1 MSKKTLYLMCGPAG
15 AGKST
20 WVRKNAKPGVSAHI
34 SRDKVRFSMLKEGEH
49 YFSREDDVY
58 AEFCKQ
64 IGDALNCP
72 WVEEVWA
79 DATHL
84 TEKAR
89 KLLFDTIDY
98 DLFSIKVIPVV
109 IKPKLETILTQN
121 AQRTGREN
129 VPERVI
135 RNMYNSFQDPW
146 DDEIE
151 YTDIIYRE
159 QLMVLG
165 KIMIPSVVKIHK

>member
-1 MSKKTLYLMCGPAG
+1 MNKVLYIMCGPAG
-15 AGKST
+15 SGKT
-20 WVRKNAKPGVSAHI
+20 KWVRSNAKRGASAHI

-64 IGDALNCP
+64 IGDALQCP
-72 WVEEVWA
+72 WVEEVYA

-89 KLLFDTIDY
+89 NLLLNTVKY
-98 DLFSIKVIPVV
+98 DEDVKIVPVVVKPALKVI
-109 IKPKLETILTQN
+109 LEQN
-121 AQRTGREN
+121 AQRTGREC

-135 RNMYNSFQDPW
+135 RNMYKSFEHPLQD
-146 DDEIE
+146 DLNYEMIIE
-151 YTDIIYRE
+151 ND
-159 QLMVLG
+159 
-165 KIMIPSVVKIHK
+165 KVVYKKVEN

>member
-1 MSKKTLYLMCGPAG
+1 MDKTLYIMCGPAG
-15 AGKST
+15 SGKST
-20 WVRKNAKPGVSAHI
+20 WVRNHAKPGVSAHI

-72 WVEEVWA
+72 WVEEVYA

-84 TEKAR
+84 TQKAR
-89 KLLFDTIDY
+89 KLLFDTINY

-109 IKPKLETILTQN
+109 VKPELATILAQN
-121 AQRTGREN
+121 AQRIGREN

-135 RNMYNSFQDPW
+135 TNMYNSFQDPW
-146 DDEIE
+146 EDEIE
-151 YTDIIYRE
+151 YTDIYYR
-159 QLMVLG
+159 G
-165 KIMIPSVVKIHK
+165 GI

>member
-1 MSKKTLYLMCGPAG
+1 MVKTLYIMCGPAG

-20 WVRKNAKPGVSAHI
+20 WIRNNARAGVSAHI

-64 IGDALNCP
+64 ISDALICP
-72 WVEEVWA
+72 WVEEVYA

-89 KLLFDTIDY
+89 NLLLDTIKYNNDVR
-98 DLFSIKVIPVV
+98 IVPVV
-109 IKPKLETILTQN
+109 IKPALGTILEQN
-121 AQRTGREN
+121 DQRTGREH
-129 VPERVI
+129 VPASVI
-135 RNMYNSFQDPW
+135 TNMFNSFQYPNKDKRNY
-146 DDEIE
+146 DN
-151 YTDIIYRE
+151 IIIVRE
-159 QLMVLG
+159 EQ
-165 KIMIPSVVKIHK
+165 